1 MEKEVSYNTKNSY
14 STLNSLTDK
23 TKNVWFICHG
33 ISFLSRYFLKY
44 FNDLNPKE
52 NYIIAPQAQ
61 SKYYFGYKYKHVGA
75 SWLTKENTEKE
86 IENLMKYLDA
96 VFEKEKL
103 PEDINL
109 IALGF
114 SQGVSIVMRYVA
126 KRKLKCSQL
135 VLLSG
140 IIPKELKRD
149 QFKFLIGN
157 TKVSLI
163 YGTDDEFLN
172 EEKLINEKKRFYD
185 LFGNQAII
193 IPFEGKHEVNKQ
205 VIQDLI
211 SPQ

>member
-14 STLNSLTDK
+14 STLNTFSNE
-23 TKNVWFICHG
+23 TKNVWFVCHG

-75 SWLTKENTEKE
+75 SWLTRENTQKE
-86 IENLMKYLDA
+86 IDNLMKYLDA
-96 VFEKEKL
+96 VFDKEKL
-103 PEDINL
+103 PDNVNL

-114 SQGVSIVMRYVA
+114 SQGVSVIMRYMV
-126 KRKLKCSQL
+126 KKKLICSQL

-140 IIPKELKRD
+140 MIPKELTRED
-149 QFKFLIGN
+149 FEFLNGK

-163 YGTDDEFLN
+163 YGTNDEFLS
-172 EEKLINEKKRFYD
+172 EEKLIYEKKRFNE
-185 LFGNQAII
+185 LFGNEAII
-193 IPFEGKHEVNKQ
+193 IPFDGKHEVNKQ
-205 VIQDLI
+205 VIKDLI
-211 SPQ
+211 SPN